1 MINNMSNLDRALR
14 ALFAVVVI
22 ILYWLGLISGIAA
35 VILGIIAALF
45 ILTSIFGYCPTYHL
59 LGLSSKKKQ

>member
-1 MINNMSNLDRALR
+1 MLNNMSNLDRAVR

-22 ILYWLGLISGIAA
+22 ILYWLGMISGIAA

-45 ILTSIFGYCPTYHL
+45 ILTSILGYCPTYHL
-59 LGLSSKKKQ
+59 LGLSTKKK